1 MAVHEGAPCWQR
13 RGSRELDSHYSAGA
27 CSFCN
32 WRRRGRRLHAFE
44 ARGSEGEA
52 VSKTNDLMA
61 LADAWAM
68 SAYADGKKNDGT
80 LASHKSCVCVVVLRA
95 AIEQALADA
104 RTAEE
109 FKAIARKHR
118 RAAQAGIAA
127 QAATTP
133 LTDDAIADVVSSFD
147 GNEDW
152 NLHDFARA
160 VLAAQEARNV

>member
-1 MAVHEGAPCWQR
+1 
-13 RGSRELDSHYSAGA
+13 
-27 CSFCN
+27 
-32 WRRRGRRLHAFE
+32 
-44 ARGSEGEA
+44 
-52 VSKTNDLMA
+52 VSKITEDIHAAVCQAVA
-61 LADAWAM
+61 LLNIAPEVARCAEGRQARDI
-68 SAYADGKKNDGT
+68 
-80 LASHKSCVCVVVLRA
+80 LR
-95 AIEQALADA
+95 QALATYADA
-104 RTAEE
+104 YMDEPVTPEE